1 MFKTIHDICY
11 YGNGGYDHDTVYN
24 MPIWLRRAT
33 YNFIVEQ
40 KQQESEIYSK
50 SAKSDPN
57 KIDFADTKSA
67 KQKLQQSNTLTYNT
81 RASKK

>member
-1 MFKTIHDICY
+1 
-11 YGNGGYDHDTVYN
+11 

-33 YNFIVEQ
+33 YNFIAEQ
-40 KQQESEIYSK
+40 KQQESEAYSK

-57 KIDFADTKSA
+57 KIDFTDTKSA
-67 KQKLQQSNTLTYNT
+67 KQKLQQSNTPTYNT

>member
-1 MFKTIHDICY
+1 
-11 YGNGGYDHDTVYN
+11 
-24 MPIWLRRAT
+24 MPIWLRHAT

-40 KQQESEIYSK
+40 KQQESESYSK

-57 KIDFADTKSA
+57 KIDFVDTKSA
-67 KQKLQQSNTLTYNT
+67 KQKLQQSNTPTYST